1 MERLPAAVCV
11 GESMAVLLPD
21 QPGPLED
28 VSSFHPSSGGAE
40 ANVARGLVALG
51 VPTAWVGRVGDDG
64 FGRRV
69 TRDLAAGGVD
79 IRGVSVDSRRPTGLY
94 VKEVGLGGS
103 VLHYYRDG
111 SAGSAIG
118 PSVLDDPS
126 AGPLLGGA
134 RLVHLSGITAA
145 LSDSALE
152 LTRELLLR
160 PRDGQLVSF
169 DLNWR
174 PALWRRRGPGRP
186 EAVLAPLL
194 NAADI
199 VLLGADEATAVLGTG
214 DPAELRALLPGPA
227 TLVVKDDAHHATALT
242 RRSTGAGDAV
252 SGDSS
257 VTEPALNVEVVEPV
271 GAGDAFAAGYLT
283 GTLRGYGPRR
293 CLRLG
298 HLAAAAT
305 LVVPG
310 DHGPPPPP
318 DLVDGLL
325 RASAADWAATTVR
338 ASGIGRPLV
347 TGHAVPMARAEETD
361 RSGAAD
367 RSVEEGSR

>member
-1 MERLPAAVCV
+1 MEHLPAAVCV

-28 VSSFHPSSGGAE
+28 VSSFHPASGGAE

-51 VPTAWVGRVGDDG
+51 IPTAWVGRVGDDG

-214 DPAELRALLPGPA
+214 DPAELRELLPGPA

-242 RRSTGAGDAV
+242 RRSGDTAE
-252 SGDSS
+252 DTA

-318 DLVDGLL
+318 ALVDGLL
-325 RASAADWAATTVR
+325 RASPAEWAATTVR
-338 ASGIGRPLV
+338 ASGIGHPLV
-347 TGHAVPMARAEETD
+347 TGHPVPMGRAGEP
-361 RSGAAD
+361 G